1 MCCRLGSVEN
11 FTASPE
17 IVLGL
22 LFWKG
27 KRNVKEKKR
36 NGLARAALLAA
47 TLIWGSSF
55 IIVKDVVDTVPTCLL
70 LAIRFL
76 SASLILAAVFRKR
89 MRGLNRSYLWQGG
102 VLGLL
107 LFAAYALQTLGIT
120 ETTPGKNA
128 FLTAVYCVLVPF
140 LYWIVGKKRPDRYNI
155 AAALLCITGIGLV
168 SLTSDF
174 SIGRGDILTLC
185 GGFFYAAHIIAVCRF
200 SDGRDPVL
208 LTVVQFAS
216 SGLLALVGTLLFE
229 DRGGIVWNRQLLLGI
244 GYLAVFCTAAALLM
258 QNFGQ
263 KYTPP
268 ATASILLSLESVFGV
283 AFSVALYGER
293 LTLRIVAGYLLI
305 FCAVLLS
312 ETKLAFLK
320 RRGKPH
326 AALKDARLTGEEIGE
341 A

>member
-1 MCCRLGSVEN
+1 MS
-11 FTASPE
+11 
-17 IVLGL
+17 GL
-22 LFWKG
+22 FFLERQ
-27 KRNVKEKKR
+27 RNVKESNR
-36 NGLARAALLAA
+36 NRLARAALFGA

-76 SASLILAAVFRKR
+76 SASLILTAVFWKR
-89 MRGLNRSYLWQGG
+89 MRHMDKKYLRQGG
-102 VLGLL
+102 ILGLL
-107 LFAAYALQTLGIT
+107 LFAAYTLQTLGIT

-140 LYWIVGKKRPDRYNI
+140 LYWIVGKKRPDRYNL

-168 SLTSDF
+168 SLTNDF
-174 SIGRGDILTLC
+174 SIGRGDVLTLC
-185 GGFFYAAHIIAVCRF
+185 GGFFYAAHIIAVCRL
-200 SDGRDPVL
+200 SEGRDPVL

-216 SGLLALVGTLLFE
+216 SGLLALAGTLLFE
-229 DRGGIVWNRQLLLGI
+229 DRAGIVWNQPPLLLGI
-244 GYLAVFCTAAALLM
+244 GYLAVPCTAVALLL

-283 AFSVALYGER
+283 GFSVALYGER
-293 LTLRIVAGYLLI
+293 LTPRIVIGFLLI

-312 ETKLAFLK
+312 ETKLSFLK
-320 RRGKPH
+320 RRKGSDTCPPAEREKC
-326 AALKDARLTGEEIGE
+326 L
-341 A
+341 